1 MCVEAVRRNPMT
13 SKATDSE
20 VNTVMNS
27 WRRGAIDRNGG
38 RALRAAKLRERRKRA
53 DRQRDGARRMQR
65 DTQLLC
71 TPVTAAVSPGYASS
85 SSLDSDTL
93 DLC

>member
-1 MCVEAVRRNPMT
+1 MT

-20 VNTVMNS
+20 VNTVIKS
-27 WRRGAIDRNGG
+27 WLRGAIDRNGG
-38 RALRAAKLRERRKRA
+38 RALRAAKLRERRKHA
-53 DRQRDGARRMQR
+53 ERQRDGARRMQR

-85 SSLDSDTL
+85 SSLDSHTL
-93 DLC
+93 DLCWLCLK